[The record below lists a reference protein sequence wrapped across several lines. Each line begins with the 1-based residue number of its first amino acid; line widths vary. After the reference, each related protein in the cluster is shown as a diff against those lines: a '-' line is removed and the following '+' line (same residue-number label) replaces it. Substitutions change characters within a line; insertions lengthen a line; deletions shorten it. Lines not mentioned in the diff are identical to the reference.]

1 MKKIITSG
9 SVLLLLLIVA
19 GCSTISMNRYIEK
32 EERVD
37 VERFAYPD
45 ENFTYDMEV
54 LQDLA
59 DRVRLEELTTRN
71 INSILK
77 DEIKAG
83 RYNEIIIYLRE
94 LQEEEPEEAA
104 AFSTRYNEAL
114 QAHVMRSAEPSP
126 TLVEDAITRL
136 EYQYQL
142 DPENERYIIDL
153 ANMLIHSEYDVERG
167 ATLLFDLEE
176 KMIQAG
182 EQPGLDLTLALAEA
196 YFAVGKY
203 EESIERFERLT
214 TLDTEDPTYFY
225 KMSKVFKEMGDK
237 EQERA
242 ALTQALE
249 PTSEF
254 LTQYGDS
261 TYHLYKDCLN
271 KSIYE

>member
-1 MKKIITSG
+1 MKKLVTYTSFVLFLIIFT
-9 SVLLLLLIVA
+9 

-45 ENFTYDMEV
+45 ENFTYDIEV

-59 DRVRLEELTTRN
+59 KRLRLEELSKRN

-94 LQEEEPEEAA
+94 LQEEDPEEAA
-104 AFSTRYNEAL
+104 SFSTRYNEAL
-114 QAHVMRSAEPSP
+114 EAHVMRSAEPSP
-126 TLVEDAITRL
+126 TLVEDAITRM
-136 EYQYQL
+136 EYQYER
-142 DPENERYIIDL
+142 DPENETYVMNL

-167 ATLLFDLEE
+167 VQLLFDLEE
-176 KMIQAG
+176 KMIQEG

-214 TLDTEDPTYFY
+214 TLDTEDATYFY
-225 KMSKVFKEMGDK
+225 KMSRVYREMGDK
-237 EQERA
+237 EREKLT
-242 ALTQALE
+242 LTQALE
-249 PTSEF
+249 PTAEF
-254 LTQYGDS
+254 LAQYGDS
-261 TYHLYKDCLN
+261 TYYLYKDYLN
-271 KSIYE
+271 KALE